1 MRDILQ
7 EIPATRLSIAR
18 LSEGLAALAK
28 GMDTLLERMTALEC
42 EMRDIKAYVLTKLPE
57 KEGV

>member
-1 MRDILQ
+1 MTIEQ
-7 EIPATRLSIAR
+7 
-18 LSEGLAALAK
+18 LSEGLATLAK

-57 KEGV
+57 TNVSHGS